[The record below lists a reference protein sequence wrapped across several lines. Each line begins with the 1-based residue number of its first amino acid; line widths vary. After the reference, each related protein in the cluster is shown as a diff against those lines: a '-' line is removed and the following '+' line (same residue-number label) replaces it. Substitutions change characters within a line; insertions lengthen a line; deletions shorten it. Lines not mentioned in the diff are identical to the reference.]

1 MVLYQ
6 TTIFADTTNVIGL
19 DGQVNA
25 AALIDFETTTKKDIA
40 LSIEALYPQETV
52 VLLTWNIFISK
63 VVLWSDVMY
72 VQYSNRYEI
81 FCYS

>member
-6 TTIFADTTNVIGL
+6 TTIFTDTTNVIGL
-19 DGQVNA
+19 DMQANA
-25 AALIDFETTTKKDIA
+25 TALTDFETATKKDIA
-40 LSIEALYPQETV
+40 LSVESIYPQETV
-52 VLLTWNIFISK
+52 ALLTWNIFISK